1 MDGRQVRA
9 LYDFSGEPGSA
20 ELSINAGEI
29 LTVIRDNVGDGWCEG
44 YNQSRQSGL
53 FPAAYVSDIEETSN
67 STTAANAANTANTA
81 ANQQSHQQTYA
92 TGDYWD
98 DDWDDDSEIG
108 QTQAYVP
115 PVQQQPS
122 VQSTHTTSSAEYGDN
137 LSMHTVH
144 SVIDKAVPNV
154 PKKNNKFSALVKSGE
169 EGFLLSSKLVI
180 VPELEKVY
188 IEEVESGRFA
198 WASTSESYSCVVT
211 SPKKESKLK
220 GLKSFIVYQL
230 TPTFNNIQVSRRYKH
245 FDWLHERLEEKFC
258 FIPIPPLPDKQISGR
273 YEEQF
278 IEHRRTQL
286 QEFVDYVCR
295 HPVLSRSR
303 VWQHFITC
311 TDEKRWK
318 AGKRQAEKD
327 ELLGATYF
335 HAVQCPDT
343 PLDAIKI
350 EFQTD
355 AFARFIQGLD
365 PVVKN
370 FMATATDQAKKHQ
383 VLYKREFQKIGQC
396 FTALGQALEVDDGGR
411 LRGGRLNQALKD
423 TGEAY
428 NEIGRLYEEQ
438 PKYDWEPLADKFHI
452 YRGIISSFPDVV
464 GIHKNAVQ
472 KRKDCE
478 RLVSEHKM
486 EASQLRELNHRTD
499 IIARALGAEES
510 HFQTEREIH
519 INQTIKNHLVEQINF
534 YQKIVNKLQ
543 EALNSFE

>member
-1 MDGRQVRA
+1 MEGQQVRA
-9 LYDFSGEPGSA
+9 LYDFTGEPGTA
-20 ELSINAGEI
+20 ELSIVAGEI
-29 LTVIRDNVGDGWCEG
+29 LTVMRDNVGDGWCEG
-44 YNQSRQSGL
+44 YNQKGQSGL
-53 FPAAYVSDIEETSN
+53 FPAAYVQVVE
-67 STTAANAANTANTA
+67 AAAPAGGMTVS
-81 ANQQSHQQTYA
+81 QQS
-92 TGDYWD
+92 TGEFWD
-98 DDWDDDSEIG
+98 DDWDDDSEVG

-115 PVQQQPS
+115 PTHQNQVLQSQHS
-122 VQSTHTTSSAEYGDN
+122 VTNEYGDSV
-137 LSMHTVH
+137 SMHTIH
-144 SVIDKAVPNV
+144 SVISDKPVPNV
-154 PKKNNKFSALVKSGE
+154 PKKNNKFSTLIKSGE
-169 EGFLLSSKLVI
+169 DSFLLGTRSVV
-180 VPELEKVY
+180 VPENEKIIINENNGNCY
-188 IEEVESGRFA
+188 
-198 WASTSESYSCVVT
+198 WDSTSESYSCVVT

-295 HPVLSRSR
+295 HPVLSKSR
-303 VWQHFITC
+303 VWEHFITC

-327 ELLGATYF
+327 ELLGVNYF
-335 HAVQCPDT
+335 NAIQCPDS
-343 PLDAIKI
+343 PLDAIKF
-350 EFQTD
+350 EVKTD
-355 AFARFIQGLD
+355 AFSRFINGLD

-370 FMATATDQAKKHQ
+370 FMAMAVDQTKKHQ

-396 FTALGQALEVDDGGR
+396 FVFLGNTLDPSSFQVEENSRNR
-411 LRGGRLNQALKD
+411 LTEALKI

-452 YRGIISSFPDVV
+452 YRGIISSFPDVIS
-464 GIHKNAVQ
+464 IHKSAVQ
-472 KRKDCE
+472 KRRDCE

-486 EASQLRELNHRTD
+486 ESQQLRELSHRTD
-499 IIARALGAEES
+499 VIARALGAEES
-510 HFQTEREIH
+510 HFLSEREVH
-519 INQTIKNHLVEQINF
+519 INHAMKNHLVEQIKF
-534 YQKIVNKLQ
+534 YQNIVNKLQ
-543 EALNSFE
+543 EALQAFDG